1 MAAAKADSKV
11 LELLSTEGCKVQ
23 TLTVSDQHAT
33 LLVTHPSPIPDSDS
47 PSAESD
53 GKRSAVDN
61 AGPPQEGG
69 EVEQSKAVQSLI
81 KLTIVPFHK
90 ALLGSNPVISEEDRQ
105 APERNLLRHDPK
117 ASDAILG
124 FLRRHEYA
132 MKSESGAEYSYYTAR
147 PRGAVG
153 VASDDGVPSGK
164 EPVDAETRKKPRLD
178 TDTGGS
184 ESSAVADTPEDQPS
198 KANTNKVD
206 LTKCIMA
213 AASDSGAFDVEL
225 ISPASA
231 RQITRAMPS
240 LGHTLINE
248 TPEMYESIVRPYI
261 KSVVDSGSLSW
272 ITNVVQVKKEKERLL
287 VNHDDF
293 IINIDTK
300 WRSHPDPLTTPRD
313 EWRDHPSTSDLYCLG
328 IAKMS
333 DIASLRDLRGEHR
346 RLLEDMTSEGLAAI
360 ESVYGVARDQV
371 RVFVHY
377 QPQFYHFHVHFTRL
391 ENETGCAVERGHL
404 VSDILQNLEGDGD
417 YYAKRTITYKLKK
430 GSALENLIASYL
442 EEKKI

>member
-1 MAAAKADSKV
+1 MAAQTSKV
-11 LELLSTEGCKVQ
+11 RDVLSTEGCKVQ

-33 LLVTHPSPIPDSDS
+33 LLVTHSLIPDGGG

-53 GKRSAVDN
+53 SADSKP
-61 AGPPQEGG
+61 ADEGG
-69 EVEQSKAVQSLI
+69 EVEPPKAVQSLI
-81 KLTIVPFHK
+81 KLTLVPFHK
-90 ALLGSNPVISEEDRQ
+90 ELLGSNPIISGEDRQ
-105 APERNLLRHDPK
+105 TPERNLLLHDPK
-117 ASDAILG
+117 ASDAMLR
-124 FLRRHEYA
+124 FLRCHEYA

-147 PRGAVG
+147 PCDLPAIGG
-153 VASDDGVPSGK
+153 ASDDGLTRGK
-164 EPVDAETRKKPRLD
+164 DQIDAETRKKPRLD
-178 TDTGGS
+178 AVAGGS
-184 ESSAVADTPEDQPS
+184 ESSAPADTPEDPS
-198 KANTNKVD
+198 GKENNSKVD

-213 AASDSGAFDVEL
+213 AASGSGAFDVEL

-272 ITNVVQVKKEKERLL
+272 IANVVQVKKEKERLL

-293 IINIDTK
+293 IVNIDTK
-300 WRSHPDPLTTPRD
+300 WRSHPDPLTTSRD
-313 EWRDHPSTSDLYCLG
+313 EWRDHPSTCDLYCLG
-328 IAKMS
+328 IVKIS
-333 DIASLRDLRGEHR
+333 DIASLRDLRGAHR
-346 RLLEDMTSEGLAAI
+346 RLLEDMRSEGLAAI
-360 ESVYGVARDQV
+360 ESVYGVACDQV

-404 VSDILQNLEGDGD
+404 LSDILQNLEGDGE

-442 EEKKI
+442 EEKI